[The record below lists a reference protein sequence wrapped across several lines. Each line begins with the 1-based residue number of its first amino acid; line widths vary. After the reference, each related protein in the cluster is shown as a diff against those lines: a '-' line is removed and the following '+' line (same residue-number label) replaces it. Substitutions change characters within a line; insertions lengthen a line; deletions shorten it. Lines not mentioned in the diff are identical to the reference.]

1 MDAHRQEIR
10 ELMIAS
16 NMLDGIYARMARKL
30 GIKDNTLALLY
41 ALDDGAPHSQIEIC
55 RQWMIPKTT
64 LNTIVQ
70 ECIRKG
76 YAELVSAAHTKEKH
90 ILLTPAGRQ
99 AAEEALRPLY
109 AMEERAY
116 GRAAAE
122 TAAFSKAMYAFA
134 RALKEEE
141 EAFPLEQKSPL

>member
-1 MDAHRQEIR
+1 
-10 ELMIAS
+10 
-16 NMLDGIYARMARKL
+16 MARKL

-99 AAEEALRPLY
+99 AAEEALRPL
-109 AMEERAY
+109 
-116 GRAAAE
+116 
-122 TAAFSKAMYAFA
+122 
-134 RALKEEE
+134 
-141 EAFPLEQKSPL
+141 

>member
-1 MDAHRQEIR
+1 MDDPQDHPEYHCTGMYP
-10 ELMIAS
+10 E
-16 NMLDGIYARMARKL
+16 G
-30 GIKDNTLALLY
+30 
-41 ALDDGAPHSQIEIC
+41 IC
-55 RQWMIPKTT
+55 RAG
-64 LNTIVQ
+64 
-70 ECIRKG
+70 IRSPHQREAYPPDACGK
-76 YAELVSAAHTKEKH
+76 AAASP
-90 ILLTPAGRQ
+90 LP
-99 AAEEALRPLY
+99 PLY